1 MKNHRKKMNHWTLGY
16 AIFVPPNSSTLE
28 VDVSFQ
34 WRLKWKKMLKPAEL
48 DF

>member
-1 MKNHRKKMNHWTLGY
+1 MNHWTLGN

-34 WRLKWKKMLKPAEL
+34 VEKHAEN
-48 DF
+48 DM